1 MLVKTG
7 TIGLKNRSSRGAQ
20 EGIVLG
26 ELTNWAE
33 EAKLCILLSESTT
46 RAAVAELADA
56 LG

>member
-7 TIGLKNRSSRGAQ
+7 TIGLKKGVGRDAKK
-20 EGIVLG
+20 GIALG